1 MAGDLLVLIGEHV
14 TELIHT
20 KHLFPG
26 HYSTPGRD
34 RKEEGMTQEQLTALR
49 KAKEEYVLN
58 CLDSIAIEIEEIKK
72 GEYTGEV
79 VLSRQMFHIE
89 KLAARL
95 LNMMED
101 TFL

>member
-1 MAGDLLVLIGEHV
+1 
-14 TELIHT
+14 
-20 KHLFPG
+20 
-26 HYSTPGRD
+26 
-34 RKEEGMTQEQLTALR
+34 MTQGQLTALR
-49 KAKEEYVLN
+49 KAKEEYVLK
-58 CLDSIAIEIEEIKK
+58 CLDSLASEIEEIKK

-89 KLAARL
+89 KLATRL